1 MDDDLLLYSTI
12 IDWQYQGEMLL
23 LEDSL
28 SMDQARVIAMQPIN
42 SIFCLWYR
50 RRREGFIFWVL
61 VFAFF

>member
-1 MDDDLLLYSTI
+1 MNDDLLLHNT
-12 IDWQYQGEMLL
+12 
-23 LEDSL
+23 
-28 SMDQARVIAMQPIN
+28 MDFHNTMDYNTKDALRGCNQARVIAMQPIN